1 MAASQDYGRRLIPHI
16 IDDLAK
22 IDPERIIYSFPKSQ
36 DVSKGFRD
44 VTARKLASA
53 IDKVAWWLQKE
64 IGRSSSFETIG
75 YVGPHDLRYVLVTHG
90 CIKAGYQ
97 VGNIDQEFDCIEG
110 SLALLDRTSCKYWI
124 SPTQQPQNLP
134 EILAQHPMKVLSIQ
148 DVEGLLDATDVPYY
162 PYEKTFEEAA
172 TEPFCVLH
180 TSGTTGLPKPI
191 FWNHGLLSTLD
202 AVRLLPPV
210 DGDNGLKPWTS
221 MWHEKDRLYSAFP
234 FYHGAGMIMNILMN
248 AFYGMHGIIGPEGV
262 IPNMDLIN
270 SMLDHAKIDIWS
282 IVPSLVD
289 ELGETPEVLS
299 KFKSAKFICAS
310 GGPVTQAPVDKV
322 NEVVRV
328 FNLTGTT
335 EGLFIGNLWVD
346 RQDWIYFSF
355 HPYSGFD
362 FREIESGLYEHY
374 VVRNEHATLFQ
385 GLFHTFRDV
394 KEMSLKDLYAKHPTK
409 SNHWIYMG
417 RADEMVVFSNG
428 EKLQPLGAQAIIN
441 AHPAIAGSLVI
452 GTGKFQAGLLVE
464 LKDREPIDAAER
476 EALIDSIYETV
487 KVANA
492 SSPGYAQIHR
502 EYIMFSDPE
511 KPFAYTDKGTVKRR
525 ATLAGYTQEIENFYE
540 QREAESVA
548 HLTSSIDIS
557 SLETVTA
564 GIHEVFSAFFPS
576 LKGSSIQ
583 EDLFS
588 AGVDSLIV
596 LRATR
601 ALRSV
606 LEKSGADSGNL
617 SPRIV
622 YANPTIEKLS
632 KAVYALLGKSSSG
645 KLSEIDIQQQKM
657 QELRKK
663 YSKAQYGATVILTGS
678 TGSIGSYLLD
688 SLLHQKNV
696 EKIYCL
702 NRSLDGRKKQ
712 TESSS
717 FKGLTTDWPAEKV
730 EFLHA
735 DLSKPR
741 FGLSREEYAE
751 LKEHATHVIHNQWPV
766 NFNWVLTSFEPHI
779 KGVRQLADFC
789 LGSKRSASLFF
800 ISTTGTVS
808 HLRADGMVIEAPNHV
823 LTTELSGYN
832 SSKQV
837 SELIIEDAVINSGL
851 HASICRLGQIAGP
864 VRSTKGMWGKQDW
877 LPTIIETSKFLGL
890 LPSTLGSMDRIDWV
904 PVDVLA
910 DVVVELAGIDKPEVH
925 SVEKS
930 PSTIQVYH
938 AVNPVDVDWRT
949 LVPTVLRHLGAS
961 TRIVSWDDWVD
972 ALRRSQHN
980 ASLADLKQNPGLKLL
995 DFFES
1000 LRVDGDEASR
1010 GLVLDVELS
1019 TDKSRTF
1026 ATLEPVNEEWMGLW
1040 LKQWG
1045 Y

>member
-16 IDDLAK
+16 VDDLAK
-22 IDPERIIYSFPKSQ
+22 SDPERIVYSFPKSQ

-44 VTARKLASA
+44 VTARNLASA
-53 IDKVAWWLQKE
+53 VDKVAWWLQKE

-75 YVGPHDLRYVLVTHG
+75 YIGPP
-90 CIKAGYQ
+90 
-97 VGNIDQEFDCIEG
+97 
-110 SLALLDRTSCKYWI
+110 LLDRTSCNHWI
-124 SPTQQPQNLP
+124 SPNQQPQNLP
-134 EILAQHPMKVLSIQ
+134 EILAQHPMKVLTIQ
-148 DVEGLLDATDVPYY
+148 DVEDLLDAANVPHY
-162 PYEKTFEEAA
+162 PYEKSFEEAA

-248 AFYGMHGIIGPEGV
+248 AFYGMQGIIGPEGV
-262 IPNMDLIN
+262 IPNMDLID

-289 ELGETPEVLS
+289 ELGENPEVLS

-346 RQDWIYFSF
+346 REDWIYFSF

-362 FREIESGLYEHY
+362 FREIEPGLYEHY

-441 AHPAIAGSLVI
+441 AHPAIAGSLVHIEILTEEQI

-464 LKDREPIDAAER
+464 LKDQELTDAAER

-487 KVANA
+487 QVANA
-492 SSPGYAQIHR
+492 SSPAYAQIHR
-502 EYIMFSDPE
+502 EYIMISDPK

-525 ATLAGYTQEIENFYE
+525 ATLAGYTQEIEDFYE
-540 QREAESVA
+540 QRQTESVA
-548 HLTSSIDIS
+548 HLTSSIDTS

-564 GIHEVFSAFFPS
+564 GIHEVLSTLSPS
-576 LKGSSIQ
+576 LKSASIQ

-588 AGVDSLIV
+588 TGVDSLIV

-606 LEKSGADSGNL
+606 LEKSGADAGSL
-617 SPRIV
+617 SPRTV

-632 KAVYALLGKSSSG
+632 KAVYELLGKSSNG
-645 KLSEIDIQQQKM
+645 KLSEIDKQQQKM

-663 YSKAQYGATVILTGS
+663 YSKAQYGTTVILTGS

-688 SLLHQKNV
+688 SLLRQKDV

-717 FKGLTTDWPAEKV
+717 FRGLTTDWPPEKV

-735 DLSKPR
+735 DLWKPR

-751 LKEHATHVIHNQWPV
+751 LKEHTTHVIHNQWPV
-766 NFNWVLTSFEPHI
+766 NFNWALDSFEPHI
-779 KGVRQLADFC
+779 KGVRRLVDFC
-789 LGSKRSASLFF
+789 LGSNRSASLFF

-808 HLRADGMVIEAPNHV
+808 HLRTDGMVIEAPNHV
-823 LTTELSGYN
+823 LTTEVSGYN

-837 SELIIEDAVINSGL
+837 SELIIEDAVVNSGL

-864 VRSTKGMWGKQDW
+864 VRSTKGMWGKQEW

-910 DVVVELAGIDKPEVH
+910 DVIVELAGTDKPQVHEV
-925 SVEKS
+925 ERS
-930 PSTIQVYH
+930 PSTVQVYH
-938 AVNPVDVDWRT
+938 AVNPMDVDWGT
-949 LVPTVLRHLGAS
+949 LVPTVLLHLGAS

-972 ALRRSQHN
+972 ALRHSQQS

-1000 LRVDGDEASR
+1000 LRVDGDDTSR
-1010 GLVLDVELS
+1010 CLALDVGLS
-1019 TDKSRTF
+1019 TDKSRTLT
-1026 ATLEPVNEEWMGLW
+1026 TLEPVNEEWIGLW

-1045 Y
+1045 IESSPCGLQG

>member
-1 MAASQDYGRRLIPHI
+1 MAAFQDYGRRLIPHI
-16 IDDLAK
+16 VDDLAK
-22 IDPERIIYSFPKSQ
+22 SDPERIVYSFPKSQ

-44 VTARKLASA
+44 VTARTLASA
-53 IDKVAWWLQKE
+53 VDKVAWWLQKE

-75 YVGPHDLRYVLVTHG
+75 YIGPP
-90 CIKAGYQ
+90 GYQ
-97 VGNIDQEFDCIEG
+97 VGNIDQESD
-110 SLALLDRTSCKYWI
+110 S
-124 SPTQQPQNLP
+124 QQPQNLP
-134 EILAQHPMKVLSIQ
+134 EILAQHPMKVLAIQ
-148 DVEGLLDATDVPYY
+148 DVEDLLDARDAPHY

-210 DGDNGLKPWTS
+210 NGDNGLKPWTS
-221 MWHEKDRLYSAFP
+221 MWQEKDRLYSAFP
-234 FYHGAGMIMNILMN
+234 FFHGAGMIMNILMN
-248 AFYGMHGIIGPEGV
+248 AFYGMQGIIGPEGV
-262 IPNMDLIN
+262 IPNMDLID

-289 ELGETPEVLS
+289 ELGETPEILS

-310 GGPVTQAPVDKV
+310 GGPVTQAPVDRV

-346 RQDWIYFSF
+346 REDWIYFSF

-362 FREIESGLYEHY
+362 FREIEPGLYEHY
-374 VVRNEHATLFQ
+374 VVRNEHAALFQ

-409 SNHWIYMG
+409 PNHWIYMG

-428 EKLQPLGAQAIIN
+428 EKLQPLGAQATIN

-464 LKDREPIDAAER
+464 LKDREPTDAAER

-487 KVANA
+487 QVANA
-492 SSPGYAQIHR
+492 SSPAYAQIHR
-502 EYIMFSDPE
+502 EYIMFSNPK

-525 ATLAGYTQEIENFYE
+525 ATLAGYTQEIDDFYE
-540 QREAESVA
+540 QRETESVT
-548 HLTSSIDIS
+548 HLTSSIDTS
-557 SLETVTA
+557 SLEAVTA
-564 GIHEVFSAFFPS
+564 GIHEVLSTLFPS
-576 LKGSSIQ
+576 LKSASIQ

-588 AGVDSLIV
+588 TGVDSLIV
-596 LRATR
+596 IRATR

-606 LEKSGADSGNL
+606 LEKSGADAGNL
-617 SPRIV
+617 SPRTV
-622 YANPTIEKLS
+622 YSNPTIEKLS
-632 KAVYALLGKSSSG
+632 KAVYALLGKSSNG
-645 KLSEIDIQQQKM
+645 KLSEIEIQQQGM

-663 YSKAQYGATVILTGS
+663 YSKAQDGATVILTGS

-688 SLLHQKNV
+688 SLLHQKSV

-717 FKGLTTDWPAEKV
+717 FRD
-730 EFLHA
+730 
-735 DLSKPR
+735 
-741 FGLSREEYAE
+741 
-751 LKEHATHVIHNQWPV
+751 NQWPV
-766 NFNWVLTSFEPHI
+766 NFNWALASFEPHI

-789 LGSKRSASLFF
+789 LGSNRSASLFF

-808 HLRADGMVIEAPNHV
+808 HLRADGMVMEAPNHV
-823 LTTELSGYN
+823 LTTEMSGYN

-837 SELIIEDAVINSGL
+837 SELILEDAVVNSGL

-864 VRSTKGMWGKQDW
+864 VRSTKGMWGKQEW
-877 LPTIIETSKFLGL
+877 LPTIIETSKLLGL

-910 DVVVELAGIDKPEVH
+910 DIVVELAGIDKLEVH
-925 SVEKS
+925 SMEKS
-930 PSTIQVYH
+930 PSTVQVYH
-938 AVNPVDVDWRT
+938 AVNPEDVDWRT

-961 TRIVSWDDWVD
+961 TRIVSWDDWVR
-972 ALRRSQHN
+972 ALRQSQHD

-1000 LRVDGDEASR
+1000 LRVAGDEASR

-1019 TDKSRTF
+1019 TDKSRTL
-1026 ATLEPVNEEWMGLW
+1026 ATLGPVNEEWMGLW

-1045 Y
+1045 GY